1 MIVTSYINSKDYTYA
16 VIIIGKLRDN
26 LEWSLCDSAFKELIG
41 VSGAPKIDFFTSR
54 KNRKIKIYVSNTSDL
69 NAFTEDASLVTW
81 DNLKC

>member
-1 MIVTSYINSKDYTYA
+1 MESLGIILNGA
-16 VIIIGKLRDN
+16 FVIQLI
-26 LEWSLCDSAFKELIG
+26 ELIG